1 MHLPLT
7 FGDIAATIK
16 PIPNVALTTEV
27 QISAVG
33 MHNQRLSYMVVLRD
47 PDGKITEQIGPYPAY
62 AFRFL
67 THCTMASGSQLIEWL
82 NKEARKCA

>member
-1 MHLPLT
+1 MNLPMT
-7 FGDIAATIK
+7 FGDIAAIIK
-16 PIPNVALTTEV
+16 PIPNVALMTEV

-33 MHNQRLSYMVVLRD
+33 IYDQRLSYMAVVRD
-47 PDGKITEQIGPYPAY
+47 HDGNITEQIGPYPAY

-82 NKEARKCA
+82 TKEA